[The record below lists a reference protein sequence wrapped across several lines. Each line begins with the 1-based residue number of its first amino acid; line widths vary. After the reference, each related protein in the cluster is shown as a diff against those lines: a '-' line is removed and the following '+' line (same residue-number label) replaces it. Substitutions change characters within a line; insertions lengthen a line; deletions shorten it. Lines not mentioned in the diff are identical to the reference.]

1 MKLSKSKI
9 FLLCLACFIFG
20 IALFSFLP
28 AYFIKNDFLWFFCF
42 IFFSVLSIFLF
53 KFNKNKYF
61 KILALLGLFLFLG
74 FWRYSFSIL
83 ENNPSDIAYYNNKKV
98 VFSGIVMGEPDAR
111 EKNVKYKVKV
121 KKIKFENK
129 IFNVSG
135 NVLVTQKLFPKYEY
149 GQSLVLLCELEKP
162 EEFNGFSY
170 DRYLER
176 FDVYSV
182 CYSPFLIKE
191 IDPNLYA
198 SANKIESIKIFFYK
212 KIFKFKNKIKTL
224 VEYGLGDPEA
234 GLAKAIILGDKR
246 GIDDG
251 LRDKFSKVGL
261 SHIVAIS
268 GMHISILSALVMGG
282 LLLAGIARRKAFY
295 AGVCFLILYITLI
308 GMPASA
314 MRAGLMGFLVLFAMH
329 IGRLNK
335 LVNSLVL
342 AGAILL
348 FINPRLLRD
357 DIGFQLSFCAVFGIA
372 YAYPLFNDLFKKIEN
387 KFKDKFILP
396 WHEFFLKF
404 LKVIFGIFGI
414 TMAAQ
419 VFTLPIIAINFSVV
433 SLIAPISNLLVL
445 WVLPILMISVLI
457 AILLSFFF
465 PFLGPLWFL
474 VPGLFL
480 KYIVYIAEL
489 SVNLPLAYFE
499 VDYLPFTWVFLY
511 YFLIIYFIVKK
522 YNKKNRNAL

>member
-9 FLLCLACFIFG
+9 FLLCLVCFIFS

-28 AYFIKNDFLWFFCF
+28 TSFTKNDFLWFTCF
-42 IFFSVLSIFLF
+42 IFFSVLAIFLF

-83 ENNPSDIAYYNNKKV
+83 ENNPSDISYYNNKKV
-98 VFSGIVMGEPDAR
+98 IFSGIVMSEPDVR
-111 EKNVKYKVKV
+111 EKNVKYEVKV
-121 KKIKFENK
+121 KKIKFENR

-135 NVLVTQKLFPKYEY
+135 KVLVTQKLFPKYEY

-176 FDVYSV
+176 FDIYSV
-182 CYSPFLIKE
+182 CYSPFLVKE
-191 IDPNLYA
+191 IDPSLYA
-198 SANKIESIKIFFYK
+198 SASKIESVKIFFYE
-212 KIFKFKNKIKTL
+212 KIFKFKNKVKNLI
-224 VEYGLGDPEA
+224 EYGLSDPES
-234 GLAKAIILGDKR
+234 GLVKAIILGDKQ

-282 LLLAGIARRKAFY
+282 LLLVGMARRKAFY

-314 MRAGLMGFLVLFAMH
+314 MRAGFMSFLVLFAMH

-335 LVNSLVL
+335 LVNSLIL

-372 YAYPLFNDLFKKIEN
+372 YVYPLFDGLFKKFEN
-387 KFKDKFILP
+387 RFKYKINLFWQD
-396 WHEFFLKF
+396 FLFKF
-404 LKVIFGIFGI
+404 LKVIFEIFGI

-457 AILLSFFF
+457 AILLSLLF

-474 VPGLFL
+474 LPGLFL

-489 SVNLPLAYFE
+489 SVKLPLAYFE
-499 VDYLPFTWVFLY
+499 VDYLPLAWVFIY
-511 YFLIIYFIVKK
+511 YFLVIYFIVKK
-522 YNKKNRNAL
+522 YNKKNRNVL